1 MHAVGRDGHRFRSFQ
16 AKPSC
21 FEPMRWF
28 LAELGGAAG
37 CKVLRCQMKLR
48 VAVLKTCKGSRRNE
62 ATESSFQVRCWQPPF
77 HSFHRFFA
85 DTKLRK
91 MPPDTAARCCP
102 TLPDAARCCPKLPDA
117 TRMPLAL
124 PITCPKAGCLS
135 GQPLPDTAR
144 SCPKLPEA
152 ARCCPMLP
160 DVARKH
166 GHSRP
171 KALRRLPD
179 AAPIPPDA
187 ARYRHRPTAFLVGSS
202 YFRLNARGLSAPP
215 WRSCEA
221 LAGDSPS

>member
-1 MHAVGRDGHRFRSFQ
+1 MGSRFRSFQ

-62 ATESSFQVRCWQPPF
+62 ATESSFQVRCWQPPY

-102 TLPDAARCCPKLPDA
+102 TLPDAARCCPKLPEA
-117 TRMPLAL
+117 ARCYPNAASSPNHMPESWMPVRA
-124 PITCPKAGCLS
+124 AS
-135 GQPLPDTAR
+135 AR
-144 SCPKLPEA
+144 HCPKLPEA
-152 ARCCPMLP
+152 ARSCP
-160 DVARKH
+160 K
-166 GHSRP
+166 
-171 KALRRLPD
+171 
-179 AAPIPPDA
+179 PPDA
-187 ARYRHRPTAFLVGSS
+187 ARCCPMPPESTGTPARKHSVGCPMLPPFRPTPPDTDTAR
-202 YFRLNARGLSAPP
+202 RLSWWVPAISG
-215 WRSCEA
+215 
-221 LAGDSPS
+221 